1 MLEIL
6 PGAKKGDGNKVSR
19 MAGHSQK
26 EVKEELKEEGEE
38 VKEEGEEG
46 KEEVKEVE
54 EKEEDYTTVPL
65 R

>member
-19 MAGHSQK
+19 TAGHSQT
-26 EVKEELKEEGEE
+26 EVKE
-38 VKEEGEEG
+38 VKEEGEKE

>member
-38 VKEEGEEG
+38 G